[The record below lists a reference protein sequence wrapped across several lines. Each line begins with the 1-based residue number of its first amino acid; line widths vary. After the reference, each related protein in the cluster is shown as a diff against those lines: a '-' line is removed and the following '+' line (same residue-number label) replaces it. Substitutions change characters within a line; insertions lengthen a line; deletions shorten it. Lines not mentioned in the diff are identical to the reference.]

1 MSDFVKRKLEIY
13 ATINGGI
20 TMAEVAKRL
29 EITPSMLFAIFG
41 GRRKISNL
49 CKYKMMQLTRDND
62 IYAITAEDFFPELSI
77 SSDKSNNNNQNLNV
91 KNTTPSVS
99 SDDKQIDVVE
109 AAETQSSEPSEVA
122 KSKVGGK

>member
-62 IYAITAEDFFPELSI
+62 IYAITVEDFFPELSI

-99 SDDKQIDVVE
+99 SDDKQIDVVDT
-109 AAETQSSEPSEVA
+109 AETQSSEPSEVA